1 MAWFGYERVIEGTG
15 VSGKY
20 GESMRVTERWQIRT
34 DDPQVSKADL
44 IAAVSGTIGITYG
57 TPHPDFPS
65 LLAMEFDLAPV
76 GRDGLRW
83 TLTVQYYTPQAG
95 KAPTENGIPPDSW
108 ERSGGTTSVPAFVD
122 IYGDTITNAAGDPL
136 EGLEREREESSWSL
150 TAYYED
156 DATLET
162 DIDNCAGKVN
172 GSAWAGGDPKT
183 WKCYFKGAKR
193 ISTTKLDGDQ
203 DGGILEYIEAQWE
216 FRYDPGTWKLLPWDV
231 GFMALDGSGNKV
243 AITTDDG
250 KAVKQPVALNED
262 GSAKPAGEAPVVIN
276 DGDGVDVYETA
287 DFDAAFGEP
296 VLLPDGSGS

>member
-1 MAWFGYERVIEGTG
+1 MAWVAYERIIEGTG

-20 GESMRVTERWQIRT
+20 GESMRVPERWQIRT
-34 DDPQVSKADL
+34 DSPLTSKADIL
-44 IAAVSGTIGITYG
+44 EGVSGTIGVTYG
-57 TPHPDFPS
+57 TPHFEFPS

-122 IYGDTITNAAGDPL
+122 IYGDTIVNAAGDPL

-150 TAYYED
+150 TKYYED
-156 DATLET
+156 DATLQT

-172 GSAWAGGDPKT
+172 EAAWAGGDPKT
-183 WKCYFKGAKR
+183 WKCYFKDAKR

-250 KAVKQPVALNED
+250 KAVKQPVALNAD